1 MQWLYLSIILSF
13 VQINLNV
20 CESSEKK
27 YEFFN
32 VYFNYV
38 VASFTN
44 ITTSAC
50 SETTC
55 IGQETPYRSSIVTTF
70 FPFNGNTNDQTGYV
84 TGTVFGGTVL
94 SYTAGYLSQ
103 ALNLLLIPLQYVQI
117 LNLNLAQQ
125 SFTVQLWVYPQSV
138 TSSNDMGIFG
148 QCDAYNV
155 CMSLSLRFA
164 RFTFSMNSMNIN
176 NYTLTGSTVLNSGSF
191 YHVTIVY
198 DSTQFQQLIYVNG
211 QIDAVSNGIVNPY
224 QGNSASLITTIG
236 KSTSF
241 AYPNS
246 YFYG

>member
-1 MQWLYLSIILSF
+1 MYVNPL
-13 VQINLNV
+13 
-20 CESSEKK
+20 KK
-27 YEFFN
+27 IYKFFN
-32 VYFNYV
+32 VYFDYV

-44 ITTSAC
+44 ITVSAC

-70 FPFNGNTNDQTGYV
+70 FPFDGNTNDQTGYV
-84 TGTVFGGTVL
+84 TGTLFGATSP
-94 SYTAGYLSQ
+94 SYTVGYLTQ
-103 ALNLLLIPLQYVQI
+103 AINFNLNPPQYIQI

-125 SFTVQLWVYPQSV
+125 SFTVQAWVYIPAF
-138 TSSNDMGIFG
+138 TISNDFGLFG

-155 CMSLSLRFA
+155 CISLSVRFA
-164 RFTFSMNSMNIN
+164 RFTFSLNSMNIN
-176 NYTLTGSTVLNSGSF
+176 NYTLTGSTVLNAGDF

-198 DSTQFQQLIYVNG
+198 DSTKFQQLIYVNG
-211 QIDAVSNGIVNPY
+211 QIDAVSNGIVYPY
-224 QGNSASLITTIG
+224 QGNSASLITTVG